1 MCTNARS
8 IMPKIDC
15 LCSTIEQEKVDIT
28 FVSELWLKINNPL
41 HSRELDRRLNLDGL
55 EFFSNSRV
63 SKRGGGVAII
73 VDTTKGYNGSRLQIN
88 SRVGNNS
95 LEVVW
100 VLVTPP
106 TPINGVDKFICACIY
121 SPPRSKLDDVI
132 LEHLRF
138 NLSSL
143 KAKHPRA
150 GIIIGGDINK
160 LPCHKI
166 CDTFP
171 DLVNLVTEPTRGNKT
186 LDVLISNLHPEY
198 DKAVVLPPLQPDV
211 V

>member
-1 MCTNARS
+1 M
-8 IMPKIDC
+8 
-15 LCSTIEQEKVDIT
+15 
-28 FVSELWLKINNPL
+28 
-41 HSRELDRRLNLDGL
+41 
-55 EFFSNSRV
+55 
-63 SKRGGGVAII
+63 
-73 VDTTKGYNGSRLQIN
+73 
-88 SRVGNNS
+88 
-95 LEVVW
+95 
-100 VLVTPP
+100 LVTPP

-166 CDTFP
+166 CD
-171 DLVNLVTEPTRGNKT
+171 NLP
-186 LDVLISNLHPEY
+186 
-198 DKAVVLPPLQPDV
+198 
-211 V
+211 